1 MDRCQKACYV
11 LLTGPDQVMDTT
23 QARIMARIKRGLGG
37 GRDGRGAVVTPKD
50 FLDLAGRAA
59 VDQALG
65 RLVRAGALTRVGRG
79 LYHLPRV
86 NPTLGIAVPPD
97 PDAVASAIGRQSGSP
112 VAPSGAV
119 VANRLGLSTQI
130 SAKPVY
136 VTTGRSRT
144 VRVGNQTFR
153 FKRVSPRRFPSA
165 DPAVTRA
172 LQTLHGAGPD
182 PDDATID
189 AVRTMLMPKQRRDL
203 AKHARYDAAW
213 VADSARRVAEGEL
226 EVATRG

>member
-1 MDRCQKACYV
+1 MN
-11 LLTGPDQVMDTT
+11 TT
-23 QARIMARIKRGLGG
+23 QALIMARIKRSLDG
-37 GRDGRGAVVTPKD
+37 GRDGFGAVVTPKD

-65 RLVRAGALTRVGRG
+65 RLVRAGVLARVGRG

-86 NPTLGIAVPPD
+86 NPMLGIAVPPD
-97 PDAVASAIGRQSGSP
+97 PDAVAAAIGRQSGSP

-119 VANRLGLSTQI
+119 VANRLGLSTQV

-153 FKRVSPRRFPSA
+153 FNRVSPRRLPSA
-165 DPAVTRA
+165 DAAVTHA
-172 LQTLHGAGPD
+172 LQALHGAGPD

-189 AVRTMLMPKQRRDL
+189 AVRAMLTLRQRRDL
-203 AKHARYDAAW
+203 AKHAKYDAAW
-213 VADSARRVAEGEL
+213 VADSARRVAEDVAKDDARL
-226 EVATRG
+226 EAATRG

>member
-1 MDRCQKACYV
+1 MIP
-11 LLTGPDQVMDTT
+11 GMDTT
-23 QARIMARIKRGLGG
+23 QALIMARIKRSLGG
-37 GRDGRGAVVTPKD
+37 GRDALGAVVTPKD
-50 FLDLAGRAA
+50 FLDLAGRPA

-65 RLVRAGALTRVGRG
+65 RLVRAGVLARVGRG

-86 NPTLGIAVPPD
+86 NPMLGIAVPPD
-97 PDAVASAIGRQSGSP
+97 PDAVAAAIGRQSGSP

-153 FKRVSPRRFPSA
+153 FKRVSPRRLPNA

-172 LQTLHGAGPD
+172 LQALHGAGPD
-182 PDDATID
+182 PDEVTID
-189 AVRTMLMPKQRRDL
+189 AVRAMLTPRQRRDL
-203 AKHARYDAAW
+203 AKHAKYDAAW
-213 VADSARRVAEGEL
+213 VADSARRIAQNAAKDDAEL
-226 EVATRG
+226 EQATRG

>member
-1 MDRCQKACYV
+1 
-11 LLTGPDQVMDTT
+11 MDTT
-23 QARIMARIKRGLGG
+23 QALIMARIKRSLGG
-37 GRDGRGAVVTPKD
+37 GRDGLGAVVTPKD

-65 RLVRAGALTRVGRG
+65 RLVRAGVLARIGRG
-79 LYHLPRV
+79 LYYLPRV
-86 NPTLGIAVPPD
+86 NPKLGIAVPPD
-97 PDAVASAIGRQSGSP
+97 PDAVAAAIGRRSGSP

-136 VTTGRSRT
+136 LTTGRSRT

-153 FKRVSPRRFPSA
+153 FHRVSPRRLPGA
-165 DPAVTRA
+165 DAAVTRA
-172 LQTLHGAGPD
+172 LQALHEAGPD

-189 AVRTMLMPKQRRDL
+189 AVRAMLTLRQRRNL
-203 AKHARYDAAW
+203 AKYAKYDAAW
-213 VADSARRVAEGEL
+213 VADSARRIAADVAKDDTEL
-226 EVATRG
+226 KAATRG

>member
-1 MDRCQKACYV
+1 
-11 LLTGPDQVMDTT
+11 MDTT
-23 QARIMARIKRGLGG
+23 QALIMARIKRSLGG
-37 GRDGRGAVVTPKD
+37 DRDGLGAVVTPKD

-65 RLVRAGALTRVGRG
+65 RLVRAGVLARVGRG

-86 NPTLGIAVPPD
+86 NPKLGIAVPPD
-97 PDAVASAIGRQSGSP
+97 PDAVAAAIGRQSGSP
-112 VAPSGAV
+112 VAPSGAL
-119 VANRLGLSTQI
+119 VANRLGLNTQI
-130 SAKPVY
+130 SGKPVY

-153 FKRVSPRRFPSA
+153 FKRVSPRRLPSA

-172 LQTLHGAGPD
+172 LQALHGAGPD

-189 AVRTMLMPKQRRDL
+189 AVRTMLTPRQRRDL
-203 AKHARYDAAW
+203 GKHARYDAAW
-213 VADSARRVAEGEL
+213 VADAARRVAEDPPEL
-226 EVATRG
+226 EPRGDE

>member
-1 MDRCQKACYV
+1 
-11 LLTGPDQVMDTT
+11 MDTT
-23 QARIMARIKRGLGG
+23 QALIMARIKRSLGG
-37 GRDGRGAVVTPKD
+37 GRDGLGAVVTPKD

-65 RLVRAGALTRVGRG
+65 RLVRADVLARIGRG

-86 NPTLGIAVPPD
+86 NPKLGIAVPPD
-97 PDAVASAIGRQSGSP
+97 PDVVAAAIGRQSGSP

-153 FKRVSPRRFPSA
+153 FKRVSPRRLPSA
-165 DPAVTRA
+165 DAAVMRA
-172 LQTLHGAGPD
+172 LQALHGAGPD
-182 PDDATID
+182 PDDATIE
-189 AVRTMLMPKQRRDL
+189 ALRTTLKPPQRQDL
-203 AKHARYDAAW
+203 AKHAKYDAAW
-213 VADSARRVAEGEL
+213 VADSARRVAEHER